1 MIAVVE
7 AWRVGLFAPRHWGSN
22 IIAGLVVGVIALPLA
37 LAFAIASGVKP
48 EQGIY
53 TAIIAGLAVSLLGGS
68 RVQVAG
74 PTGAFI
80 VLLSGVV
87 VTHGVDGLLLATLM
101 AGVILCALGF
111 AKLGVVIR
119 YIPMPVVMGF
129 TAGIGIVIFVGQWQD
144 FFGLEALALDL
155 HFHQR
160 IMLLFQKIPSLNWLT
175 FLLATGSLC
184 LVLLPRWYKPL
195 SSIPGPLLAL
205 VVATII
211 QAVFTL
217 PNVATIGTQFGGIPI
232 GLPHFALPEWTMD
245 RLVELMA
252 PAFAIAMLG
261 AIESLLSAMV
271 ADSLTGT
278 KHNPNTELVG
288 QGIANILSP
297 MFGGIAATGAIA
309 RTGASIKNGGT
320 SPLAGIVHALFL
332 VLVLLVLAPLASN
345 VPLAALA
352 AILFVVAW
360 DMSSVSR
367 IVQLFKRAPRSDIII
382 FIITILLTVFVDL
395 VVAVNI
401 GTLIAVF
408 YFLRQMSNS
417 VDVVERSPESLKHRF
432 ERAGFAD
439 PPANTKVYIIRG
451 PLFFAG
457 LEWFVKIQFQKDVQ
471 VLFLQ
476 LDEVPFADATALW
489 ELEKLVIDL
498 QSRGARLFLSGANKG
513 VIRQLKRMGLYQ
525 RLGEQNIFPNLQTA
539 INYLYDESIRINES
553 DID

>member
-1 MIAVVE
+1 M
-7 AWRVGLFAPRHWGSN
+7 
-22 IIAGLVVGVIALPLA
+22 AGLVVGVIALPLA

-53 TAIIAGLAVSLLGGS
+53 TAIVAGLAVSLLGGS
-68 RVQVAG
+68 RVQIAG

-87 VTHGVDGLLLATLM
+87 ASHGVDGLLLATLM
-101 AGVILCALGF
+101 AGVILCAMGI
-111 AKLGVVIR
+111 ARLGVVIR

-144 FFGLEALALDL
+144 FLGLDPLALDL

-160 IMLLFQKIPSLNWLT
+160 LALLFQAMPALNMTTL
-175 FLLATGSLC
+175 LLALGSLF
-184 LVLLPRWYKPL
+184 LVLLPRYYQPL
-195 SSIPGPLLAL
+195 SRIPGPLLAL
-205 VVATII
+205 VVATVI

-217 PNVATIGTQFGGIPI
+217 PDVATIGTKFGGIPV
-232 GLPHFALPEWTMD
+232 GLPHFSMPTWNMD
-245 RLVELMA
+245 RVVELIA

-271 ADSLTGT
+271 ADSLAGT
-278 KHNPNTELVG
+278 KHNPNTELMG
-288 QGIANILSP
+288 QGIANIVSP

-320 SPLAGIVHALFL
+320 SPLAGIVHAIFL
-332 VLVLLVLAPLASN
+332 VLVLLVLAPLASH

-367 IVQLFKRAPRSDIII
+367 IVQLFKRAPRSDVII
-382 FIITILLTVFVDL
+382 FGITILLTVFVDL

-401 GTLIAVF
+401 GTIIAVF

-417 VDVVERSPESLKHRF
+417 VDVVERSTESLRYRF
-432 ERAGFAD
+432 EQAGFAD
-439 PPANTKVYIIRG
+439 PPANTRIYKIRG

-471 VLFLQ
+471 TLLIQ
-476 LDEVPFADATALW
+476 LDEVPFADGTALF
-489 ELEKLVIDL
+489 ELEKLLTDL
-498 QSRGARLFLSGANKG
+498 ESKGARLLLSGANQRL
-513 VIRQLKRMGLYQ
+513 IRKFKRMGFYQHLGEENFFPSLQAAINHLYQ
-525 RLGEQNIFPNLQTA
+525 QTV
-539 INYLYDESIRINES
+539 EGKKPEG
-553 DID
+553 